1 MPRRVER
8 RETPERLGRAE
19 TRGGA
24 RARGRTAELVVPRS
38 MPTTFSARMPMGIAA
53 RRPITAR
60 ALSWRVLPWK
70 APTVERPRPAMD
82 RRPTRTAPEAA
93 TGWALRTP
101 VAFIV
106 FSREREAGP
115 RSVRRRR
122 GRDA

>member
-70 APTVERPRPAMD
+70 ALKGVVYDDALVGLLLYCVTVQYGRQYPRGLNANGEGD
-82 RRPTRTAPEAA
+82 SDFLSHTRR
-93 TGWALRTP
+93 
-101 VAFIV
+101 VY
-106 FSREREAGP
+106 SR
-115 RSVRRRR
+115 
-122 GRDA
+122 